1 MSRQEILK
9 AAAHIFR
16 EKGFHATSMRD
27 IAGAVNLQK
36 ASLYHHIES
45 KQEILLALLDQALD
59 MLIEDLEKIVESDQ
73 SPPLKLEAAIHNYVE
88 KLAANADLAGVLLLE
103 YRSLA
108 SEFKRRHV
116 SRRDRFEALWRRI
129 LEEGMANG
137 DFRRM
142 DPAVTGFALLGVQNW
157 LITWYRPDG
166 AQSPGEIADHFHSLF
181 LQGLAQEPGDS

>member
-16 EKGFHATSMRD
+16 EKGFHAASMQD
-27 IAGAVNLQK
+27 IASAVNLQK

-45 KQEILLALLDQALD
+45 KQDILLALLDQALD
-59 MLIEDLEKIVESDQ
+59 LLIEDLEQIVESDQ
-73 SPPLKLEAAIHNYVE
+73 PPPLKLEAAIHSYVE

-108 SEFKRRHV
+108 PEFKRRHV

-137 DFRRM
+137 DFRVM

-166 AQSPGEIADHFHSLF
+166 PQSPDELADHFHSLF
-181 LQGLAQEPGDS
+181 LQGLTQGPGGS